1 MVARNDI
8 TGDSIQS
15 RISNEKYETNF
26 DNIFQKSKKL
36 SIELTVQEWQNVL
49 ADVGQKLKMII
60 SSVLSL
66 TALEILIQGI
76 NNE

>member
-26 DNIFQKSKKL
+26 DNIFQKK
-36 SIELTVQEWQNVL
+36 QEIVYRT
-49 ADVGQKLKMII
+49 DGVGMAKCPNRCW
-60 SSVLSL
+60 
-66 TALEILIQGI
+66 LEIKDDNFFCSKPNCSG
-76 NNE
+76 NFNPRN